1 MEVAIIM
8 EKSTTGYSAF
18 SKELPGL
25 VTVGET
31 IDEVKENF
39 KEVIELQADYLKD
52 KGKANEANE
61 LLNATLTFYLDLETF
76 FDYYSMFN
84 KSKLA
89 EYLGINSSL
98 LRRLSTKNNI
108 ELSEKKAAQ
117 IEKGLHKLGNDLK
130 EIRFA

>member
-18 SKELPGL
+18 SKELLGTI
-25 VTVGET
+25 TVGDS

-39 KEVIELQADYLKD
+39 KEAIELQADYLAD
-52 KGKANEANE
+52 QGKVDEANE
-61 LLNATLTFYLDLETF
+61 LLNAELTYYLNLETF

-84 KSKLA
+84 KTKLA

-98 LRRLSTKNNI
+98 LRRLSKNRNI
-108 ELSEKKAAQ
+108 ELSEKKIEQ
-117 IEKGLHKLGNDLK
+117 IEKGLHKLGNELK
-130 EIRFA
+130 EIHFV

>member
-1 MEVAIIM
+1 MKVEIVL

-18 SKELPGL
+18 SKDLPGL
-25 VTVGET
+25 TTSGDSIEE
-31 IDEVKENF
+31 IKENF

-52 KGKANEANE
+52 INKEDQADE
-61 LLNATLTFYLDLETF
+61 LLKADLIYYLDLETF

-98 LRRLSTKNNI
+98 LRRMSKDNNI
-108 ELSEKKAAQ
+108 ELSEKKANQ
-117 IEKGLHKLGNDLK
+117 IEKGLHKLADELK
-130 EIRFA
+130 DIHFA